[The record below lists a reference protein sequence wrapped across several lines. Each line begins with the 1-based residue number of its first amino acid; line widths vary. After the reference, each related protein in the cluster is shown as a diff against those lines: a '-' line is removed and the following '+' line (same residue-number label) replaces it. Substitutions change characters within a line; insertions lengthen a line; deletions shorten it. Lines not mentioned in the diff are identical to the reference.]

1 VNSPEGSVRRVK
13 PILLLL
19 MMATLAA
26 CGGNAP
32 APTNTPAV
40 QGTRGPLP
48 TLNPVVWRKAGSA
61 VTLVN
66 AARIELLG
74 TLIKHEASVNQID
87 FSPDSRGMLTLDGV
101 GTGHLWDTETGANRF
116 TFAETSA
123 LYAAFNA
130 DGSQVISAMTDGT
143 LQFLTTADG
152 LIASNVQANSGGVL
166 AMAISAD
173 RTRLATG
180 GPRGDILIWDVAT
193 RGIVH
198 RIDLKRPIGIVAL
211 VFSRDGK
218 LLASAT
224 SDQVLH
230 TWAVESG
237 TQTAIN
243 AQLPTPLNRLLFT
256 PDGTLLLAASER
268 VVYALATTTLE
279 TRWQITGRDQDS
291 GAGMAISPDSQL
303 LALGSTGETLT
314 VWSLLTG
321 KEQVVL
327 LEQQRTGSSLE
338 FSPNGE
344 LLLNTLLL
352 ANQGS
357 FVWSVASFLDD
368 DPKVQGKN
376 FNPSLNGILLGAW
389 SPDGRYIV
397 LADGSGGLY
406 VWGMPA

>member
-1 VNSPEGSVRRVK
+1 MKPIVK

-19 MMATLAA
+19 IMATLAA
-26 CGGNAP
+26 CGGNTP
-32 APTNTPAV
+32 APTNTPSAPA
-40 QGTRGPLP
+40 TRGPLP
-48 TLNPVVWRKAGSA
+48 TLSAVVWRKAGEA
-61 VTLVN
+61 VTLAN
-66 AARIELLG
+66 APRIELLG

-87 FSPDSRGMLTLDGV
+87 FSPDSRRMLTLDGV
-101 GTGHLWDTETGANRF
+101 GTGYLWDMETGATRF
-116 TFAETSA
+116 TIAETSA

-152 LIASNVQANSGGVL
+152 LVASTVQANPGGVL

-180 GPRGDILIWDVAT
+180 GPRGDILIWDLAT
-193 RGIVH
+193 RGMVR
-198 RIDLKRPIGIVAL
+198 RIDLKRPIGMVAL
-211 VFSRDGK
+211 AFSPDGT

-237 TQTAIN
+237 AQVAIN
-243 AQLPTPLNRLLFT
+243 AQLPSPVNRLLFT
-256 PDGTLLLAASER
+256 PDGAMLMAASER
-268 VVYALATTTLE
+268 VVYVTAPTTLAV
-279 TRWQITGRDQDS
+279 RWQITGRDQDS
-291 GAGMAISPDSQL
+291 GAGMAISPDSKL
-303 LALGSTGETLT
+303 LALGSTGETLA

-321 KEQVVL
+321 KEQVIL
-327 LEQQRTGSSLE
+327 LEQQRTGSSLA

-376 FNPSLNGILLGAW
+376 FNKALNGILLGVW

-406 VWGMPA
+406 LWGVPA